1 MNLLHVEAVEDAW
14 DLIGTPGPSRGLRGM
29 ATGSPDNSNDRLY
42 LSPNRVTQLQRLLGN
57 ASTRRLLRTR
67 DPAVQRAWSDAK
79 QGGWNQAEKAVGRV
93 RRIPIEGLKLG
104 NQTKAGREDT
114 RESAAG
120 RAVVLIPADI
130 DPAKPVEAL
139 LHIHGWGLGMR
150 ERGGQVADVAE
161 HRIAQQIEAASYEG
175 DAKAAGGAKLKRQLI
190 GVMPQGGLKS
200 QFGSNFNADDYLAEV
215 FANLNASGAW
225 GQGVTGPAG
234 ASSVVLS
241 GHSGAGAVISQM
253 MRGGGSQLPA
263 SLHEVV
269 LFEAIN
275 GPNELAGVITWLI
288 GQLNR
293 DKRELGA
300 IAAQTP
306 DPASAAQNQL
316 SYLKTSL
323 RFRGY
328 HTGSRF
334 YAPNYNKLETRL
346 NEWFAANAN
355 AVGGAGSAT
364 YQALH
369 DNYKVEQRS
378 ALNHGNMIGKG
389 NLLLEA
395 LNASEPGGKQQPG
408 PQPQPQPI
416 PPGPVP
422 PQPVPPNPAPPKPS
436 GPTAEVW
443 DNNAQTALQG
453 FLQQFQNIPVN
464 VKWTQAGGEK
474 TEIVHV
480 HPPYFINKGESGR
493 GKERLDNAKANR
505 GGATGDTRT
514 ILGNAPNATKVGKS
528 TPEEIRAIL
537 QSAADKNAIPASGGK
552 SRPDG
557 GDMRVWLEK
566 YGIGVDCSGFVA
578 QALNVM
584 MTGAGANSADL
595 LSATGT
601 GSASLK
607 GGTSKFDELSNPQQ
621 EGILRPGDTMHIPGH
636 IRIVT
641 QVGKSAEGFVKFM
654 TAESSSAKDV
664 GPTAAVWRFKGSK
677 LERETGGHWND
688 SPTNKW
694 KAGDAGKT
702 VTFGRLKAADKLRS
716 AQIGPSPT
724 PVPPGPTPPG
734 PTPPGPTPPGPTPP
748 NPIPPGPLPP
758 EPVPPGPVDRPI
770 LRKGSRGP
778 TVTECQSKLNEQ
790 GASPPL
796 NADGIF
802 GPRTKAAVVSFQQ
815 QHHLTPDGV
824 VGPLTWGALLGS
836 SVRPGPQ
843 PGPTP
848 PGPVPPGPTPP
859 GPTPPGP
866 VPPGPTPPNGARVA
880 PGTSGRIPDL
890 GVYVVYQDEVRVKG
904 TAAWRGNNPGNITAG
919 NFSKGNGGIG
929 VQTVATKHQTYQFAV
944 FADEAT
950 GFQAIKTLLSTGTKH
965 VPYPTM
971 TVAAA
976 IKKWAPASDPSN
988 DPVKYAQ
995 TIEKK
1000 TGIKSDR
1007 IVGTL
1012 DSGELDAVARAIKD
1026 VEGWK
1031 DGTTYRRGDA
1041 KNPAWVLPLL
1051 GQ

>member
-1 MNLLHVEAVEDAW
+1 M
-14 DLIGTPGPSRGLRGM
+14 
-29 ATGSPDNSNDRLY
+29 SPAAA
-42 LSPNRVTQLQRLLGN
+42 LSPSFEMQRWASGNTDASHPLEQISSGQVTELQRLIGN
-57 ASTRRLLRTR
+57 ASTRRLLETR
-67 DPAVQRAWSDAK
+67 VAGVQRAWSDAK
-79 QGGWNQAEKAVGRV
+79 QGGWNQGERTVGRV

-114 RESAAG
+114 QESATG

-130 DPAKPVEAL
+130 DPAKPVEVL
-139 LHIHGWGLGMR
+139 LHIHGWGRGLR
-150 ERGGQVADVAE
+150 EAGGQVADIAE

-175 DAKAAGGAKLKRQLI
+175 ASNAAGSAKLKRQLI
-190 GVMPQGGLKS
+190 GVMPQGGSKS
-200 QFGSNFNADDYLAEV
+200 QFGSNFNADNYLAEV
-215 FANLNASGAW
+215 FSNLSASGAW
-225 GQGVTGPAG
+225 GQGVTGPAS

-241 GHSGAGAVISQM
+241 GHSGAGQLISQM
-253 MRGGGSQLPA
+253 MRGGANQLP
-263 SLHEVV
+263 SNLHEVV

-275 GPNELAGVITWLI
+275 GPNELAQVKTWVI

-300 IAAQTP
+300 AAAQAQ
-306 DPASAAQNQL
+306 DPASGEQNQL
-316 SYLKTSL
+316 TYLKTSL

-328 HTGSRF
+328 HTGSEF
-334 YAPNYNKLETRL
+334 YAPNYNKLETSL
-346 NEWFAANAN
+346 NEWFSANAN
-355 AVGGAGSAT
+355 ALGGTSSAT
-364 YQALH
+364 YQALR

-378 ALNHGNMIGKG
+378 KLNHGNMIGKG

-395 LNASEPGGKQQPG
+395 LNASESGGKQQPG
-408 PQPQPQPI
+408 PQPQPN

-422 PQPVPPNPAPPKPS
+422 PQPAPPNPVPPRPN
-436 GPTAEVW
+436 GLPAEVW
-443 DNNAQTALQG
+443 DSNAQTALQQ

-464 VKWTQAGGEK
+464 VKWSQAGAEK

-505 GGATGDTRT
+505 SGATGDTKT
-514 ILGNAPNATKVGKS
+514 IISNAPNATKVGKS

-557 GDMRVWLEK
+557 SDMRSWLVK
-566 YGIGVDCSGFVA
+566 YGVGVDCSGFVA
-578 QALNVM
+578 QALNKM
-584 MTGAGANSADL
+584 MTGAGATSADL
-595 LSATGT
+595 LSPTGT

-607 GGTSKFDELSNPQQ
+607 GGTSKFDELPNPQQ

-641 QVGKSAEGFVKFM
+641 QVGKTGEGFVKFM
-654 TAESSSAKDV
+654 TAESSSAGDV
-664 GPTAAVWRFKGSK
+664 GPTAAVWRFKGTK
-677 LERETGGHWND
+677 LEREGGGHWND

-694 KAGDAGKT
+694 KAGDAGKV
-702 VTFGRLKAADKLRS
+702 VTFGRLKAAEKLRS
-716 AQIGPSPT
+716 AQIGPSPA

-748 NPIPPGPLPP
+748 NPVPPNPLPP
-758 EPVPPGPVDRPI
+758 EPVPPGPIDRPTI
-770 LRKGSRGP
+770 RMGSRGP
-778 TVTECQSKLNEQ
+778 NVTECQSKLNEQ

-802 GPRTKAAVVSFQQ
+802 GAKTKAAVINFQQ
-815 QHHLTPDGV
+815 QRHLATDGI

-859 GPTPPGP
+859 
-866 VPPGPTPPNGARVA
+866 NGARVP
-880 PGTSGRIPDL
+880 PGTSGRLPDL
-890 GVYVVYQDEVRVKG
+890 GVYVVFQDEVRVKG

-919 NFSKGNGGIG
+919 DFSKGNGGIG
-929 VQTVATKHQTYQFAV
+929 VQTVQTTHQTYRFAV
-944 FADEAT
+944 FSDEAT
-950 GFQAIKTLLSTGTKH
+950 GFLAIKTLLSTGTKT

-1012 DSGELDAVARAIKD
+1012 DAGELDAVARAIKD

-1031 DGTTYRRGDA
+1031 DGITYRRGDA

-1051 GQ
+1051 GP